1 MQVELDNA
9 LSKAYTKVELVC
21 LDRKGLLF
29 DIMRTLKDIGIRV
42 AYGVAQLLSK
52 ACCAAGCDPLSVWWS
67 VCRHDQHGT

>member
-29 DIMRTLKDIGIRV
+29 DLMRTLKDIGVRV
-42 AYGVAQLLSK
+42 AYGEFLCRPGQVQLQAS
-52 ACCAAGCDPLSVWWS
+52 CYAASC
-67 VCRHDQHGT
+67 